1 MNDEI
6 NLKTELLQ
14 YCTNLSQNIEIKGTT
29 LNLNLKAYNNIG
41 IVTELSKWQSCFG
54 ILGKGNIYVTKE
66 ISKIIYCLL
75 TDTYVLEDIN
85 NIDLFNPIFS
95 RFLQIEPLSK
105 NNRTIR
111 LRVFPICNT
120 LIIIDWKQYP
130 NYKIYE
136 LYNIDQVKEFY
147 RSNKVNFDTVV
158 QDIKLQPVFSG
169 DISDLESNFK
179 ILGLNRFKD
188 NREHQINLLETF
200 LSNYRILEREIQKEY
215 KKLIKKPSKVAYS
228 E

>member
-14 YCTNLSQNIEIKGTT
+14 YCINLSQNIEIKGTI
-29 LNLNLKAYNNIG
+29 LNLNLKAYNNIS
-41 IVTELSKWQSCFG
+41 IINELNKWQSCFG

-75 TDTYVLEDIN
+75 TDAYVLEYIN
-85 NIDLFNPIFS
+85 NIDLFNPILS
-95 RFLQIEPLSK
+95 RFLQIESLTK

-111 LRVFPICNT
+111 LRLFPICNT
-120 LIIIDWKQYP
+120 LIIVDWKQYP

-136 LYNIDQVKEFY
+136 LYNINQVKEFY
-147 RSNKVNFDTVV
+147 RSNKVNFDMVV
-158 QDIKLQPVFSG
+158 QDIKLQSVFTG
-169 DISDLESNFK
+169 DITDLENNFK
-179 ILGLNRFKD
+179 ILGLNSVKD

-215 KKLIKKPSKVAYS
+215 RKLIKKSSKAVYS